1 MVFVKV
7 VMMVVNLAALSK
19 LPGMLNI
26 MELGYVGFLKI
37 RPQVQAFFVKK

>member
-1 MVFVKV
+1 
-7 VMMVVNLAALSK
+7 
-19 LPGMLNI
+19 MLNI